1 MINTKTFNWTAG
13 ASGAVA
19 DMEVDDLFLSGGYG
33 YSLHSMATV
42 PGSPAPT
49 DNYDITIEDVDGI
62 DVLGGA
68 GMNRDTANA
77 ERVMPL
83 YGSTPHP
90 TPINGKLTI
99 KIANNAVN
107 GAKGLIKLY
116 FVRMAASY

>member
-1 MINTKTFNWTAG
+1 MIRVHTIDWTAAADG
-13 ASGAVA
+13 SVA
-19 DMEVDDLFLSGGYG
+19 DIPIDELFLTGYG